1 MLWLLG
7 MSKNYSFSHLTDGK
21 KWKNTK
27 FNNSILSKIV
37 IHHCLPFV
45 DEQRW
50 VNCLLFPFLPRPFPR
65 PLPLPT
71 PNFVLALMGIVQ
83 SDLLAKG
90 NRTGLL
96 RRLTFLLLLICWRA
110 CVDLKVE
117 GQFGKIEN
125 DEMCTETCQQKMHVF
140 YLREYA
146 ACFYHSAKEPGLVIR
161 QVILRFAQ
169 VLVCIH
175 ILFVYYVP
183 RKMLHIQFEC
193 GSGSYQ
199 AT

>member
-1 MLWLLG
+1 MLNCYLL
-7 MSKNYSFSHLTDGK
+7 KRILTLFTLDFNTGCKVVTVTWNVKELLFFTFDGRKK
-21 KWKNTK
+21 KWKNAK

-65 PLPLPT
+65 PLPS

-90 NRTGLL
+90 NRKGLL
-96 RRLTFLLLLICWRA
+96 RRLTFLLFLICWRA

-117 GQFGKIEN
+117 GEFGKIEN
-125 DEMCTETCQQKMHVF
+125 DEMCT
-140 YLREYA
+140 
-146 ACFYHSAKEPGLVIR
+146 
-161 QVILRFAQ
+161 
-169 VLVCIH
+169 
-175 ILFVYYVP
+175 
-183 RKMLHIQFEC
+183 
-193 GSGSYQ
+193 
-199 AT
+199 